1 MLPPGAGS
9 AKRGFVENQ
18 EISKGSPE
26 VYQISWGMSGEIFV
40 RLGKELRVSR
50 EDFES
55 EQDAP
60 TTAWGETLQLR
71 WVDERPDF
79 LACFVFRRIPV
90 QKIGLGDRSCLV
102 GMGEMT
108 AESFMAESFFEEV
121 KNEMT

>member
-79 LACFVFRRIPV
+79 LACFVIFCLLDSYLENPCEFVKSVVRNSLKNSDLVRIRFW
-90 QKIGLGDRSCLV
+90 Q
-102 GMGEMT
+102 E
-108 AESFMAESFFEEV
+108 
-121 KNEMT
+121 N